1 VRSAS
6 RAIRRGLL
14 LCVLL
19 GCLIAGV
26 LPALAADTTVT
37 TVGTSWQPAEFAVMP
52 GDVVTWRNPST
63 VTAHNLHIDGTLVQA
78 DGMDWTYTNTFP
90 ARDQAYEFHCSLH
103 LGMSGRFYVNAAGAV
118 PTPSPSATATPTSS
132 PPSTGGAA
140 TPAPSPDAGAPV
152 AGSVVVTRFAVR
164 PARDHFCTRRS
175 RTCKR
180 PGVILVLDLGASDRV
195 RVRGTLRRRPL
206 RGGALRRFGPVAFT
220 LTPGRR
226 RMALPSRRRI
236 TPGRYQLELKAGGL
250 TRRVRFLVRPS

>member
-1 VRSAS
+1 M
-6 RAIRRGLL
+6 RRGLL

-19 GCLIAGV
+19 ACLIAGV

-37 TVGTSWQPAEFAVMP
+37 AVETSWQPAEFAVMP
-52 GDVVTWRNPST
+52 GETVTWRNPST
-63 VTAHNLHIDGTLVQA
+63 LTMHNLHIDGARVQA
-78 DGMDWTYTNTFP
+78 DGTDW
-90 ARDQAYEFHCSLH
+90 YEFHCSLH
-103 LGMSGRFYVNAAGAV
+103 FGMSGRFFVNATGTV
-118 PTPSPSATATPTSS
+118 PPAATPSPSATAPPTSS
-132 PPSTGGAA
+132 PPPVPGGTA
-140 TPAPSPDAGAPV
+140 TPAPSAPGT
-152 AGSVVVTRFAVR
+152 GSVGVTRFAVR

-226 RMALPSRRRI
+226 SRAA
-236 TPGRYQLELKAGGL
+236 PGS
-250 TRRVRFLVRPS
+250 RPVVTSSS